1 MHHHPQRKHPRLRG
15 YDYRTPGRYFV
26 TTVTAGRK
34 MLFGRVVG
42 GEMRLGEM
50 GRIVDEEWR
59 RTAEVRPDV
68 QIDALVVMPNHV
80 HAIITITADAHPDTI
95 VGAQR
100 AAPAPRPGSDDVE
113 RPVVAPGSLGAIVRA
128 AKSASSRR
136 INELRGTPGA
146 PVWQRGFWDR
156 IIRDDEANRRIR
168 AYIRDN
174 PRRWHKDVHRPRAI
188 DGNPHPEPADSSES
202 ERLRCVAHIG
212 YIASCTPLGG
222 KYGKDSD
229 RSRADGAGGKG

>member
-1 MHHHPQRKHPRLRG
+1 MNRHPQRKHPRLRD

-26 TTVTAGRK
+26 TAVTVGRK
-34 MLFGRVVG
+34 MMFGRVVG

-68 QIDALVVMPNHV
+68 EIDALVVMPNHV
-80 HAIITITADAHPDTI
+80 HAIVAIA
-95 VGAQR
+95 G
-100 AAPAPRPGSDDVE
+100 APRPETVDGD
-113 RPVVAPGSLGAIVRA
+113 RPAVRPGSLGAIVRA

-156 IIRDDEANRRIR
+156 IIRNDEANRRIR

-174 PRRWHKDVHRPRAI
+174 PRRWHEDDHRPRAI
-188 DGNPHPEPADSSES
+188 AGNP
-202 ERLRCVAHIG
+202 
-212 YIASCTPLGG
+212 
-222 KYGKDSD
+222 
-229 RSRADGAGGKG
+229 